1 LPGALLM
8 SWDAEVWMKLQLVF
22 LSLVPAMVL
31 WYLPLAGYLLLISV
45 WARKNAF
52 LWAVLPPVALLL
64 VEGMLLSSNH
74 FGEFLARRIVGPFQ
88 IMAHGDNQSHSMA
101 TALGDFMELIGR
113 VFAHYETWLGVLV
126 AVAFLVAVIR
136 IRRYRDDS

>member
-1 LPGALLM
+1 
-8 SWDAEVWMKLQLVF
+8 
-22 LSLVPAMVL
+22 
-31 WYLPLAGYLLLISV
+31 
-45 WARKNAF
+45 
-52 LWAVLPPVALLL
+52 
-64 VEGMLLSSNH
+64 
-74 FGEFLARRIVGPFQ
+74 
-88 IMAHGDNQSHSMA
+88 MA